1 MIGAGGRWVSRALHD
16 HSPGLRGKSR
26 HRRTT
31 ALDDGKRYP
40 KLVPG
45 RRGHRARRG
54 QRIDAA
60 GLGIASLALAFVA
73 FVIYILR
80 TSGS

>member
-45 RRGHRARRG
+45 RRRARGG
-54 QRIDAA
+54 QQIGAA
-60 GLGIASLALAFVA
+60 GLAIASLALAFVA
-73 FVIYILR
+73 FVIYVLR
-80 TSGS
+80 TSGG